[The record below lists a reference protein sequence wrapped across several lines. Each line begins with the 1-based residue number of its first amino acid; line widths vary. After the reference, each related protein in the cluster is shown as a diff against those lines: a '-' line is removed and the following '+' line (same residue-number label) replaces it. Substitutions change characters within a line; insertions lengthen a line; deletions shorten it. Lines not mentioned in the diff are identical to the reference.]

1 MRFYYDKDL
10 GFNLVGIGVLRIGV
24 VWRLDREVGYIW
36 LFVNNVEGF
45 IDSVVFIY

>member
-10 GFNLVGIGVLRIGV
+10 GLNLVGTGALRTGVA
-24 VWRLDREVGYIW
+24 WRSDREVGHTW

-45 IDSVVFIY
+45 TDSVAFTY